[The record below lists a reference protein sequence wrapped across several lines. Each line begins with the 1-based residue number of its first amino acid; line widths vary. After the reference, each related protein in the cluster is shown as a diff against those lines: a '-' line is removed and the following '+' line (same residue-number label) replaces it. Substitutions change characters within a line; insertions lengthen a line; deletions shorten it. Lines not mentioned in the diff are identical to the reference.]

1 MEMEDVELWTR
12 VEDTLSTDVPTLD
25 HKGSA
30 VHIAANRSSRKKLS
44 RGDFSFAYLAVCY
57 VAATR
62 IVPVSIWVIEEPE
75 THLLNVVH
83 PSVAIKAGVTTLNI
97 VIIGLAMLPL
107 KTLLDE
113 LKSEEF
119 FRMLRC
125 SGSGIPIKAVNG
137 ISIPSHSYWRG
148 LLLALQRRASTYYSG
163 ALVVSFI
170 GILISSL
177 APAAL
182 SVGLVHVDKEIKA
195 FRVGAVA
202 GDSIIVWVILSIFR
216 ERGSVQDNL
225 DFDPRTTEAAAMGWV
240 QGVLG
245 MSVAFQAT
253 TPKYAVPVPLDLRPS
268 DRARYITDVIT
279 MDPVCTWEVPDPP
292 VVAPLNSPILVPGEF
307 HNAQLWNRF
316 FFKATID
323 MSGIPTQDYVGPLDY
338 PYNGTVFDTLT
349 FSILVCDPRLSIETR
364 EVRLDGSGAIAVT
377 GRGGLTRQGNLH
389 TTQTRLLV
397 GKGPDVAIAD
407 IGKMA
412 QAQMFFGPFDNA
424 TTTPVLIPRPV
435 EALTQS
441 YMIAQQAAMRSY
453 LSGNMAWSFVPG
465 RMQEAKLV
473 FTSSPETEQFT
484 LFSVAAVLA
493 DSSLGGVCRD
503 VKYADCDGK
512 ELPEGIALKALKV
525 LWTLFSY
532 LLVADASKSIGWVSL
547 PVHSPP
553 RLDGFELPFSGADI
567 AVGTPPQNTS
577 FMIDTTS
584 PFLYALTPDCVYCP
598 IEGMYDPSLSST
610 SNRNLG
616 VGSFGNG
623 QFGGIRG
630 SETVTLGG
638 LLQAKESPLGF
649 VYNMSIQFLPRFSG
663 GNLGLLVPQLNQSAR
678 EKSLLYHLDQQGQLL
693 NPVWGVRL
701 TGADPRLTIGA
712 LDPNDYEGD
721 INWVLAVNDS
731 NHVEVEAIKGYN
743 GNTFALEYPV
753 TAFLG
758 TLNINILLPDIDM
771 YWSNASLIGPNH
783 NITVLRP
790 RNLTFGVE
798 CDSTHIPPIEFSV
811 VINGVEYPVNQP
823 DMVRLPASAQ
833 DNICGVGVMKAT
845 DSKYTLGL
853 TFLRSVYLA
862 YRFPTGTCPGYW
874 GFAAPKDGPT
884 RTSAQKPRTT
894 PKDAATC
901 LSFTKP
907 SSTPAPTIAVGR
919 EFQPSGQKYSVQG
932 QPDYELV
939 ELRGVDDLPQL
950 ELNGGIYGFG
960 ECYEGEALDNE
971 VLFVVSCSYLNFATS
986 ALI

>member
-1 MEMEDVELWTR
+1 MKNT
-12 VEDTLSTDVPTLD
+12 STGDPPT
-25 HKGSA
+25 
-30 VHIAANRSSRKKLS
+30 
-44 RGDFSFAYLAVCY
+44 
-57 VAATR
+57 
-62 IVPVSIWVIEEPE
+62 
-75 THLLNVVH
+75 
-83 PSVAIKAGVTTLNI
+83 
-97 VIIGLAMLPL
+97 
-107 KTLLDE
+107 
-113 LKSEEF
+113 
-119 FRMLRC
+119 
-125 SGSGIPIKAVNG
+125 SGITAWLMTK
-137 ISIPSHSYWRG
+137 
-148 LLLALQRRASTYYSG
+148 
-163 ALVVSFI
+163 
-170 GILISSL
+170 
-177 APAAL
+177 
-182 SVGLVHVDKEIKA
+182 
-195 FRVGAVA
+195 
-202 GDSIIVWVILSIFR
+202 
-216 ERGSVQDNL
+216 
-225 DFDPRTTEAAAMGWV
+225 
-240 QGVLG
+240 
-245 MSVAFQAT
+245 
-253 TPKYAVPVPLDLRPS
+253 
-268 DRARYITDVIT
+268 
-279 MDPVCTWEVPDPP
+279 CTSC
-292 VVAPLNSPILVPGEF
+292 APLPT
-307 HNAQLWNRF
+307 Q
-316 FFKATID
+316 ATID

-349 FSILVCDPRLSIETR
+349 FSIL
-364 EVRLDGSGAIAVT
+364 
-377 GRGGLTRQGNLH
+377 
-389 TTQTRLLV
+389 
-397 GKGPDVAIAD
+397 GPDVAIAD

-473 FTSSPETEQFT
+473 FTSSLPHVITSTILFTLAALFIIVCHFRPETEQFT

-493 DSSLGGVCRD
+493 DSSLG
-503 VKYADCDGK
+503 
-512 ELPEGIALKALKV
+512 
-525 LWTLFSY
+525 
-532 LLVADASKSIGWVSL
+532 GWVSL

-960 ECYEGEALDNE
+960 GMLRRGG
-971 VLFVVSCSYLNFATS
+971 TRQ
-986 ALI
+986 

>member
-1 MEMEDVELWTR
+1 MTIH
-12 VEDTLSTDVPTLD
+12 LS
-25 HKGSA
+25 S
-30 VHIAANRSSRKKLS
+30 
-44 RGDFSFAYLAVCY
+44 
-57 VAATR
+57 
-62 IVPVSIWVIEEPE
+62 
-75 THLLNVVH
+75 
-83 PSVAIKAGVTTLNI
+83 
-97 VIIGLAMLPL
+97 
-107 KTLLDE
+107 
-113 LKSEEF
+113 
-119 FRMLRC
+119 
-125 SGSGIPIKAVNG
+125 
-137 ISIPSHSYWRG
+137 
-148 LLLALQRRASTYYSG
+148 
-163 ALVVSFI
+163 
-170 GILISSL
+170 SSL
-177 APAAL
+177 Q
-182 SVGLVHVDKEIKA
+182 G
-195 FRVGAVA
+195 
-202 GDSIIVWVILSIFR
+202 
-216 ERGSVQDNL
+216 VQDNL

-292 VVAPLNSPILVPGEF
+292 VVAPLNSSDTSSEVNFTMPSFGIDFSLRLSTIGLFYTQRLSLSVLNGDTSLARPMKNTSTGDPPTSGIT
-307 HNAQLWNRF
+307 AWLMTKCTSCAPLPTQ
-316 FFKATID
+316 ATID

-424 TTTPVLIPRPV
+424 ATTPVLIPRPV

-473 FTSSPETEQFT
+473 FTSSLPHVITSTILFTLAALFIIVCHFRPETEQFT

-960 ECYEGEALDNE
+960 GMLRRGG
-971 VLFVVSCSYLNFATS
+971 TRQ
-986 ALI
+986 